1 MKGHTHGE
9 IYTGWDIHIRR
20 GHTHG
25 EAYVASDSRMIPIL
39 VNPVSHGCGE
49 IFTNRVK
56 KPLVVGNISRDLEPI
71 LVGHAMRL
79 IAKFIVSSVVPR
91 VSLLPLDL

>member
-25 EAYVASDSRMIPIL
+25 EAYVASDSRMIPIH

-49 IFTNRVK
+49 NSTNRVK
-56 KPLVVGNISRDLEPI
+56 KPLVGWAISH
-71 LVGHAMRL
+71 VT
-79 IAKFIVSSVVPR
+79 
-91 VSLLPLDL
+91 